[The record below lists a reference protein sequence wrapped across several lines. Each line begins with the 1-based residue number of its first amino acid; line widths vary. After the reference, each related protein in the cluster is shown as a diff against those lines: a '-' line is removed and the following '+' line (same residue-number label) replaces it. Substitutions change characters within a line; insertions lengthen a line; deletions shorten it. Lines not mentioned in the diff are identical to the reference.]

1 MANGLYCSETL
12 PSTPKLRHVSTD
24 SNSENTPPEL
34 LSVAAKSCDLICNEV
49 LDEKEILR
57 MERNTK
63 SHQHR
68 QLPESYN
75 HGPVESKIDLYLLND
90 DRVLQNLLRNE
101 ERYLPTHPDYFTTI
115 QTEVKPHMR
124 FMVTDWMLSV
134 CTDTALAHST
144 NPEVFTLAVNFLDR
158 FLSVC
163 RIRTSQFQLLGAA
176 CLFLASK
183 FKAVEHL
190 SSEMMV
196 SYTDYSVT
204 VTELKEWE
212 LLILSKLGW
221 ELSSSTALDYLD
233 HVLPRLYLPL
243 AVDMKKL
250 RRMTESIICY
260 ASLDYHF
267 TYKPASLLAASAILY
282 SLQECVRRSGFN
294 TRETEAAEK
303 IIREVRTCLQI
314 LTHAGGEDLEASLT
328 VLASTMPS
336 HLTASTTAAS
346 TTSPDSTTV
355 EAQQQLTSTPARSQ
369 QQPQHLSAVEVFS
382 AEVSS
387 TVASP
392 PQHPHLN
399 TEYLS
404 AVDVFSDFNSSVLE
418 AVLSP
423 NDSFNSILVT

>member
-1 MANGLYCSETL
+1 M
-12 PSTPKLRHVSTD
+12 
-24 SNSENTPPEL
+24 
-34 LSVAAKSCDLICNEV
+34 
-49 LDEKEILR
+49 
-57 MERNTK
+57 
-63 SHQHR
+63 
-68 QLPESYN
+68 
-75 HGPVESKIDLYLLND
+75 
-90 DRVLQNLLRNE
+90 
-101 ERYLPTHPDYFTTI
+101 
-115 QTEVKPHMR
+115 
-124 FMVTDWMLSV
+124 
-134 CTDTALAHST
+134 
-144 NPEVFTLAVNFLDR
+144 
-158 FLSVC
+158 
-163 RIRTSQFQLLGAA
+163 
-176 CLFLASK
+176 
-183 FKAVEHL
+183 
-190 SSEMMV
+190 
-196 SYTDYSVT
+196 
-204 VTELKEWE
+204 
-212 LLILSKLGW
+212 ILSKLGW

-282 SLQECVRRSGFN
+282 SLQECVRRGGFS
-294 TRETEAAEK
+294 TREAEAADK

-336 HLTASTTAAS
+336 HLTASTPAS
-346 TTSPDSTTV
+346 SASPDSTTV
-355 EAQQQLTSTPARSQ
+355 EAQQQQHLTSTPAKSQ
-369 QQPQHLSAVEVFS
+369 QQESQHLFS

-392 PQHPHLN
+392 PQPPHLN

>member
-1 MANGLYCSETL
+1 MSFWPY
-12 PSTPKLRHVSTD
+12 
-24 SNSENTPPEL
+24 
-34 LSVAAKSCDLICNEV
+34 I
-49 LDEKEILR
+49 I
-57 MERNTK
+57 
-63 SHQHR
+63 
-68 QLPESYN
+68 
-75 HGPVESKIDLYLLND
+75 
-90 DRVLQNLLRNE
+90 
-101 ERYLPTHPDYFTTI
+101 
-115 QTEVKPHMR
+115 
-124 FMVTDWMLSV
+124 
-134 CTDTALAHST
+134 
-144 NPEVFTLAVNFLDR
+144 
-158 FLSVC
+158 
-163 RIRTSQFQLLGAA
+163 FQ
-176 CLFLASK
+176 
-183 FKAVEHL
+183 
-190 SSEMMV
+190 
-196 SYTDYSVT
+196 
-204 VTELKEWE
+204 EWE

-260 ASLDYHF
+260 ACLDYHF
-267 TYKPASLLAASAILY
+267 TYKPASLQAASAILY
-282 SLQECVRRSGFN
+282 SLQECVRRGGLTS
-294 TRETEAAEK
+294 REAEAADK

-336 HLTASTTAAS
+336 HLTASTT
-346 TTSPDSTTV
+346 SPDSTTAV
-355 EAQQQLTSTPARSQ
+355 EANHQLTSTPAKPQ
-369 QQPQHLSAVEVFS
+369 QQTPQHLSAVEVFS

-423 NDSFNSILVT
+423 NDSFNSILVTWTKRLSPILINSSVVYASSGDVSQSIQLEIIINKMTIILLNHVHPMFINHLT

>member
-1 MANGLYCSETL
+1 MNIKSSFRHFNLY
-12 PSTPKLRHVSTD
+12 
-24 SNSENTPPEL
+24 
-34 LSVAAKSCDLICNEV
+34 I
-49 LDEKEILR
+49 IY
-57 MERNTK
+57 
-63 SHQHR
+63 Q
-68 QLPESYN
+68 
-75 HGPVESKIDLYLLND
+75 
-90 DRVLQNLLRNE
+90 
-101 ERYLPTHPDYFTTI
+101 
-115 QTEVKPHMR
+115 
-124 FMVTDWMLSV
+124 
-134 CTDTALAHST
+134 
-144 NPEVFTLAVNFLDR
+144 
-158 FLSVC
+158 
-163 RIRTSQFQLLGAA
+163 
-176 CLFLASK
+176 
-183 FKAVEHL
+183 
-190 SSEMMV
+190 
-196 SYTDYSVT
+196 
-204 VTELKEWE
+204 EWE

-282 SLQECVRRSGFN
+282 SLQECVRRGGF
-294 TRETEAAEK
+294 TSREAEAADK

-336 HLTASTTAAS
+336 HLTASTAS
-346 TTSPDSTTV
+346 TASPDSTTTH
-355 EAQQQLTSTPARSQ
+355 QQLTSTPAKPQ
-369 QQPQHLSAVEVFS
+369 QQQTPQHLSAVEVFS

-392 PQHPHLN
+392 PQQPHLN

>member
-1 MANGLYCSETL
+1 M
-12 PSTPKLRHVSTD
+12 
-24 SNSENTPPEL
+24 
-34 LSVAAKSCDLICNEV
+34 
-49 LDEKEILR
+49 
-57 MERNTK
+57 
-63 SHQHR
+63 
-68 QLPESYN
+68 
-75 HGPVESKIDLYLLND
+75 
-90 DRVLQNLLRNE
+90 
-101 ERYLPTHPDYFTTI
+101 
-115 QTEVKPHMR
+115 
-124 FMVTDWMLSV
+124 
-134 CTDTALAHST
+134 
-144 NPEVFTLAVNFLDR
+144 
-158 FLSVC
+158 
-163 RIRTSQFQLLGAA
+163 
-176 CLFLASK
+176 
-183 FKAVEHL
+183 
-190 SSEMMV
+190 
-196 SYTDYSVT
+196 
-204 VTELKEWE
+204 
-212 LLILSKLGW
+212 LILSKLGW

-294 TRETEAAEK
+294 SRETEAAEK

-336 HLTASTTAAS
+336 HLTASTTTA
-346 TTSPDSTTV
+346 SPDSTTV
-355 EAQQQLTSTPARSQ
+355 EAQQQQLTSTPAKSQ
-369 QQPQHLSAVEVFS
+369 QQEPQHLSAVEVFS

-392 PQHPHLN
+392 PQQQPHLN

>member
-1 MANGLYCSETL
+1 M
-12 PSTPKLRHVSTD
+12 
-24 SNSENTPPEL
+24 
-34 LSVAAKSCDLICNEV
+34 
-49 LDEKEILR
+49 
-57 MERNTK
+57 
-63 SHQHR
+63 
-68 QLPESYN
+68 
-75 HGPVESKIDLYLLND
+75 
-90 DRVLQNLLRNE
+90 
-101 ERYLPTHPDYFTTI
+101 
-115 QTEVKPHMR
+115 
-124 FMVTDWMLSV
+124 
-134 CTDTALAHST
+134 
-144 NPEVFTLAVNFLDR
+144 
-158 FLSVC
+158 
-163 RIRTSQFQLLGAA
+163 
-176 CLFLASK
+176 
-183 FKAVEHL
+183 
-190 SSEMMV
+190 
-196 SYTDYSVT
+196 
-204 VTELKEWE
+204 
-212 LLILSKLGW
+212 LILSKLGW

-294 TRETEAAEK
+294 SRETEAAEK

-336 HLTASTTAAS
+336 HLTASTS
-346 TTSPDSTTV
+346 TSSPDSTTPV
-355 EAQQQLTSTPARSQ
+355 DAHQQLTSTPAKHQ
-369 QQPQHLSAVEVFS
+369 QQQMPQHLSAVEVFS

-392 PQHPHLN
+392 PQLPHLN

>member
-1 MANGLYCSETL
+1 MSCIANE
-12 PSTPKLRHVSTD
+12 PSH
-24 SNSENTPPEL
+24 
-34 LSVAAKSCDLICNEV
+34 
-49 LDEKEILR
+49 
-57 MERNTK
+57 
-63 SHQHR
+63 
-68 QLPESYN
+68 
-75 HGPVESKIDLYLLND
+75 
-90 DRVLQNLLRNE
+90 
-101 ERYLPTHPDYFTTI
+101 
-115 QTEVKPHMR
+115 
-124 FMVTDWMLSV
+124 
-134 CTDTALAHST
+134 
-144 NPEVFTLAVNFLDR
+144 
-158 FLSVC
+158 
-163 RIRTSQFQLLGAA
+163 
-176 CLFLASK
+176 LF
-183 FKAVEHL
+183 
-190 SSEMMV
+190 
-196 SYTDYSVT
+196 
-204 VTELKEWE
+204 KEWE

-282 SLQECVRRSGFN
+282 SLQECVRRGGFN

>member
-1 MANGLYCSETL
+1 
-12 PSTPKLRHVSTD
+12 
-24 SNSENTPPEL
+24 
-34 LSVAAKSCDLICNEV
+34 LSVAAKTCDLVCNEV
-49 LDEKEILR
+49 LDEKEIMR

-63 SHQHR
+63 CHQQQQR
-68 QLPESYN
+68 QLPENYS

-101 ERYLPTHPDYFTTI
+101 ERYLPSHPDYFNTV
-115 QTEVKPHMR
+115 QTEIKPHMR

-183 FKAVEHL
+183 FKAVDHL

-282 SLQECVRRSGFN
+282 SLQECVRRGGFSLK
-294 TRETEAAEK
+294 EAEAAEK

-314 LTHAGGEDLEASLT
+314 LTHAGGEDLEVSLT

-336 HLTASTTAAS
+336 HLTASTS
-346 TTSPDSTTV
+346 TSASPDSTTTV
-355 EAQQQLTSTPARSQ
+355 EAQQLTSTPAKPQQQ
-369 QQPQHLSAVEVFS
+369 QQPEHLSAVEVFS
-382 AEVSS
+382 SEVSS
-387 TVASP
+387 TVTSP
-392 PQHPHLN
+392 PQHHHLN